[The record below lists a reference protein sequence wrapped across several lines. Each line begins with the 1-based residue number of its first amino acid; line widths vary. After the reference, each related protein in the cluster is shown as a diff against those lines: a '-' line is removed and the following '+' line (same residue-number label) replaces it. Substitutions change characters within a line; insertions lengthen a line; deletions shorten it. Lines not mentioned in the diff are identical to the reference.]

1 MSTKS
6 SAQLNVVDTR
16 PRPRTVGKYRILAEL
31 GRGGMATV
39 FLAVIRGPGGI
50 GKLVV
55 LKALLPELASE
66 PHALA
71 MFLDEA
77 RLGTQLNHANV
88 VQTYE
93 VGTEGDRHVI
103 VMEYLAGQSLSAVL
117 QKAASAGTPLR
128 PEHYLH
134 ILLGVLD
141 GLHYAHELR
150 GLDGGAFALVHRDV
164 SPQNTFIC
172 YDGQVKVLDFGIAKV
187 ANSTTDTATGLL
199 KGKMS
204 YMAPEQMAGSE
215 LDRRA
220 DIFAVGCMLWGM
232 AAGRKLWKDTP
243 NVKIFRRVMDGEIPS
258 PRTVNPACDLELERI
273 VMKALAHDPEK
284 RYATALELHDELQRY
299 GRRFETAR
307 SKDVGSFVS
316 SLFREQRQELKALL
330 ERELSAVNTGSEVF
344 LAPDLTTTSTRATR
358 ATTVDVPRTQV
369 TSLSANGSASSRSF
383 RSKVRKSNKSLIL
396 GGALLLAGA
405 AVWLQFQP
413 VGAAA
418 TSAWA
423 PAPSQHPL
431 VEEAAATASITF
443 EATPKDATFIVDG
456 EPLPGNPAAKSFKRD
471 ASIHRVS
478 VAAKDHISAEREF
491 TVQGD
496 TKISVDLLTADPA
509 STTTKHTSAKGK
521 HAVVAARP
529 AAVAPAAAKP
539 PASSPAAKPP
549 TSNGPDCSNPMF
561 IDPSGIRRI
570 KPGCL

>member
-6 SAQLNVVDTR
+6 SGALELLEMKA
-16 PRPRTVGKYRILAEL
+16 RPRTVGKYRILAEL

-55 LKALLPELASE
+55 LKALLPELASD
-66 PHALA
+66 PQALA

-77 RLGTQLNHANV
+77 RLGTQLNHSNV

-103 VMEYLAGQSLSAVL
+103 VMEYLAGQSLSTVL
-117 QKAASAGTPLR
+117 QKAATAGTPLR

-134 ILLGVLD
+134 VLLGVLD

-150 GLDGGAFALVHRDV
+150 GLDGAAMTLVHRDV
-164 SPQNTFIC
+164 SPQNTLIC

-258 PRTVNPACDLELERI
+258 PKTVNSACDPELERI
-273 VMKALAHDPEK
+273 VMKALAHDPDK
-284 RYATALELHDELQRY
+284 RYSTALELHDELLRY
-299 GRRFETAR
+299 GQRFEIPRA
-307 SKDVGSFVS
+307 KDVGAFVS
-316 SLFREQRQELKALL
+316 SLFREQRQELKSLL
-330 ERELSAVNTGSEVF
+330 EKQLSALNAGTDF
-344 LAPDLTTTSTRATR
+344 LLAPDLTTTGTRATR
-358 ATTVDVPRTQV
+358 ATTVDVPRTQI
-369 TSLSANGSASSRSF
+369 TSASSSGSSSARSL
-383 RSKVRKSNKSLIL
+383 RRKLRKSNKGIVVAA
-396 GGALLLAGA
+396 ALLVAGA

-413 VGAAA
+413 PVGAAA
-418 TSAWA
+418 TSAWS
-423 PAPSQHPL
+423 PAPSQHPPL
-431 VEEAAATASITF
+431 EAAPTLASITF
-443 EATPKDATFIVDG
+443 EATPKDATFMVDNQA
-456 EPLPGNPAAKSFKRD
+456 LPGNPAVKSFRRD
-471 ASIHRVS
+471 GEVHRVT
-478 VAAKDHISAEREF
+478 VVAKDYVSAEQEF

-496 TKISVDLLTADPA
+496 AKISLDLLKVESSSA
-509 STTTKHTSAKGK
+509 SAKRSSSKGK
-521 HAVVAARP
+521 HAAAAVVVPVRP
-529 AAVAPAAAKP
+529 AAVTPAKP
-539 PASSPAAKPP
+539 ATP
-549 TSNGPDCSNPMF
+549 SNGPDCSNPMF
-561 IDPSGIRRI
+561 IDTSGIRRI